1 MSTKA
6 SLAPLRA
13 ELLKVSED
21 LASIGE
27 RVKQLAQRLNE
38 LEGSASEDLEW
49 EVIEEGNL
57 PLGVS
62 DLEFPYPGASQV
74 PQAQPIPSVP
84 RYLSDLCQESLK
96 SVASISPL
104 ERAQRAFTQGHLA
117 WVARVTGLHYRP
129 ADAVPALP
137 SAHFVVVVI
146 RGLGLSQALRTTTK
160 REALRALAV
169 QDDTAIIEDFPS
181 FIEVQ
186 VFCVGARI
194 CVPPLKRCK
203 GPASASRK

>member
-1 MSTKA
+1 MSTRA

-38 LEGSASEDLEW
+38 LEGSANEDLEW

-84 RYLSDLCQESLK
+84 RYLSDLCQERLK

-137 SAHFVVVVI
+137 SAHFVVI

-169 QDDTAIIEDFPS
+169 QDDTAII
-181 FIEVQ
+181 
-186 VFCVGARI
+186 ARI